1 MTPAQKA
8 RLTGFNVSLRLRG
21 VWLKL
26 LPDGPSYNALVQD
39 AESDRAD
46 FSLSQETRASSL
58 VHILR
63 SHLGSQ
69 QIVPG
74 DTLKNEATGAH
85 YRVTEQ
91 KIRPSDIALVL
102 PCESVLR

>member
-1 MTPAQKA
+1 VTPAQKA

-39 AESDRAD
+39 AEPDSGE
-46 FSLSQETRASSL
+46 FSLSHETRAASL

-63 SHLGSQ
+63 SHLGAQ
-69 QIVPG
+69 EIVPG
-74 DTLKNEATGAH
+74 DTLKNEETGAH

-91 KIRPSDIALVL
+91 KVRPSDIALVL